1 MDPITAVGS
10 PTATTPVTQI
20 GETPANGTLD
30 KDAFLKL
37 LVAQLKYQDPSAP
50 TDVSQMMA
58 QTSQLSMVERLDQI
72 AEGIERLGG
81 GAPLSSASSMLGRDV
96 VFDAGGFEPVS
107 ATVEAVRLVDGEVML
122 SAGGHTV
129 PLEALLEVKGAAAA
143 APSFTGPTPVAVTV
157 PTTDVATG
165 TDAVDDGELF
175 TVDDQVQ

>member
-1 MDPITAVGS
+1 MDPITAVAS
-10 PTATTPVTQI
+10 PATTNTSIGQI
-20 GETPANGTLD
+20 TDTPNGTLD

-81 GAPLSSASSMLGRDV
+81 GAPLSSASSMLGREV
-96 VFDAGGFEPVS
+96 VFDAGGFEPVT
-107 ATVEAVRLVDGEVML
+107 ATVDAVRLVDGDVML

-129 PLEALLEVKGAAAA
+129 PLEALIEVKSAAATALADLVADAAAA
-143 APSFTGPTPVAVTV
+143 A
-157 PTTDVATG
+157 DE
-165 TDAVDDGELF
+165 EL
-175 TVDDQVQ
+175 TEIA